1 MAMRILFAAALL
13 VIGSVQLS
21 AQAPAGPAPVPATAP
36 AAAAPMPARVLR
48 DDIGFSY
55 NLPSDWEFVVPPTA
69 PKPVVPYPTLMG
81 PTKGD
86 ACVEVAMTAKHGDPM
101 SVVVVT
107 ALPFACYGQ
116 TMTVSDLP
124 NLAEGAA
131 EGMKQSFD
139 ISEPVQTTYSLG
151 SHTVWIQRAT
161 GNPKTRE
168 GSPFTFEIACTV
180 LAKGAVCWMTMA
192 ADTASLDAFEQ
203 GTVSL
208 DGEPAA
214 ALVPATA
221 FLPNKPL

>member
-1 MAMRILFAAALL
+1 MAMWIVFGTALL
-13 VIGSVQLS
+13 TLGSAQLA
-21 AQAPAGPAPVPATAP
+21 AQAPASPAAPKPLTAP
-36 AAAAPMPARVLR
+36 AAPVVPARVQR
-48 DDIGFSY
+48 DDIGFSFD
-55 NLPSDWEFVVPPTA
+55 LPSDWEFVVPPTA

-116 TMTVSDLP
+116 SMTVSDLP

-139 ISEPVQTTYSLG
+139 ITDPDQGTYSLG
-151 SHTVWIQRAT
+151 SHTVWIERAT

-180 LAKGAVCWMTMA
+180 LKKGAVCWMAMA
-192 ADTASLDAFEQ
+192 ADTASLDAFEH
-203 GTVSL
+203 GRVSL
-208 DGEPAA
+208 DGEPAG
-214 ALVPATA
+214 ALVPSDA
-221 FLPNKPL
+221 FLPNKPS